1 LHVTQGSVFGKIL
14 IRSYFCGP
22 ASAKGSRAHG
32 RSQPKASEMQDVFLA
47 CQVHTV
53 LREFIQ
59 GCVQRPPY
67 HERKMS
73 IMVKPPQSPDPPA
86 LSEEIRRKGRGC
98 QTRFGLDNTC
108 PRNLDLPWPA
118 AFVACVRQQLLTFS
132 VFVMRH
138 AQESSI
144 H

>member
-1 LHVTQGSVFGKIL
+1 
-14 IRSYFCGP
+14 
-22 ASAKGSRAHG
+22 
-32 RSQPKASEMQDVFLA
+32 MQDVFLA
-47 CQVHTV
+47 CLVYTV
-53 LREFIQ
+53 LQIYSPVFKDFYIMKEI
-59 GCVQRPPY
+59 
-67 HERKMS
+67 S
-73 IMVKPPQSPDPPA
+73 IMVQPPQSPDPPA
-86 LSEEIRRKGRGC
+86 LSEEIRTKGRGC